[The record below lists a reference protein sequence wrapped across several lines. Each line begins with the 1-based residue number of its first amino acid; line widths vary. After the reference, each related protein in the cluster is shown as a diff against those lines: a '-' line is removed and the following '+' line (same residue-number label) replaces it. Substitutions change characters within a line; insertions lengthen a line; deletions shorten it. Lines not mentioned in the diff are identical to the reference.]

1 VTTAAVEASR
11 LRTGG
16 LPRWRTK
23 RPLRAPTKA
32 VRVIFT
38 TTVFDEVRT
47 GPGIYAHYLWKA
59 FRDDPDLEFH
69 VAAPDST
76 ESHPRLH
83 LLNFAGRSRG
93 RFFDVGM
100 LARKL
105 AADLEP
111 STIVHGNT
119 AHSMF
124 HFADYRGP
132 WLAQVNDY
140 EAAEVWSRPVRVAV
154 SRGPRRLA
162 SLAWRHRQE
171 RKAIARA
178 TRIVCNSD
186 FTRQRILDMYPRADP
201 DRVVRIYKAV
211 DTSVFRRPDRLAPD
225 PLPNRPRGARL
236 LFIGADWERKG
247 LADLIEA
254 MGVVAREVP
263 NVHLTVAGPWRRG
276 EMKALE
282 HLIARAGVQANV
294 LLAGRIPH
302 KDLPAVCHHSDLFTL
317 PTRRE
322 ALGVAI
328 LEAMAAGL
336 PVVSCPVGG
345 VPEIIRSPEEG
356 ELTPPRDTERL
367 ARAIIALLGDGRRRR
382 RLAAAG
388 LRRAMHFGAAT
399 MAANVKKLY
408 LQLAEQ
414 HELV

>member
-1 VTTAAVEASR
+1 MK
-11 LRTGG
+11 
-16 LPRWRTK
+16 PRI
-23 RPLRAPTKA
+23 
-32 VRVIFT
+32 IFT
-38 TTVFDEVRT
+38 TTVFDDVQT
-47 GPGIYAHYLWKA
+47 GPGIYARYLWRA

-69 VAAPDST
+69 VVAPAAR
-76 ESHPRLH
+76 EQHPRLH
-83 LLNFAGRSRG
+83 VLGPAARPGGLYHGIGLLGRQLAAGRERET
-93 RFFDVGM
+93 V
-100 LARKL
+100 
-105 AADLEP
+105 
-111 STIVHGNT
+111 VHGNT

-124 HFADYRGP
+124 DFLDYPGP
-132 WLAQVNDY
+132 WMAQVNDY
-140 EAAEVWSRPVRVAV
+140 EAAEVWSRPVQVAV

-162 SLAWRHRQE
+162 SLVWRHRQE

-186 FTRQRILDMYPRADP
+186 FTRRRVLDMYPRADP

-211 DTSVFRRPDRLAPD
+211 DTSVFRRLARLAPD

-236 LFIGADWERKG
+236 LFIGADWKRKG

-254 MGVVAREVP
+254 MGVVAREIP

-302 KDLPAVCHHSDLFTL
+302 EDLPAVCHHSDLFTL

-356 ELTPPRDTERL
+356 ELTPSGNPERL
-367 ARAIIALLGDGRRRR
+367 AATIVGLLSDERRRQ

-388 LRRAMHFGAAT
+388 PGRAEDFSAAK

-408 LQLAEQ
+408 LQLAE
-414 HELV
+414 ECGIA